1 MVKNGFPHNK
11 FNGIIYPIFSLTV
24 QASHQYHQEVSRAGG
39 ESGGAERA
47 AGRHGK
53 ARLAMEGA
61 EESYRVAVEGVEEVR
76 ATWRRETEG
85 CAGVFQVRTRS
96 EAVEPGE
103 RFYCP
108 NNTISNIL

>member
-1 MVKNGFPHNK
+1 MS
-11 FNGIIYPIFSLTV
+11 SLTV

-85 CAGVFQVRTRS
+85 CAGVFQVRTGS
-96 EAVEPGE
+96 EAVEPEE
-103 RFYCP
+103 RFLLS
-108 NNTISNIL
+108 TIFGLSSQTIRSPKSSETSHYH

>member
-1 MVKNGFPHNK
+1 M
-11 FNGIIYPIFSLTV
+11 

-85 CAGVFQVRTRS
+85 CAGVFQVRTES
-96 EAVEPGE
+96 EAVDLEE
-103 RFYCP
+103 SFILS
-108 NNTISNIL
+108 TIFGWSRSPTSSEAGQYH

>member
-1 MVKNGFPHNK
+1 MS
-11 FNGIIYPIFSLTV
+11 SLTV

-85 CAGVFQVRTRS
+85 CAGVFQVRTRC
-96 EAVEPGE
+96 EAVEPEE
-103 RFYCP
+103 RFLLS
-108 NNTISNIL
+108 TIFGLSSQTI